1 METPGQ
7 KQLDTR
13 ALEIASQA
21 NARVD
26 GLEKLMTASIDGLR
40 VQLAENRAARDN
52 QHESAERHFEKFDKK
67 FDQIGKWQM
76 SLAVGV
82 ILMLCS
88 IVGFLVAPHF
98 H

>member
-1 METPGQ
+1 METPYQ

-21 NARVD
+21 NAKVD
-26 GLEKLMTASIDGLR
+26 GLEKLMTSSIEGLR
-40 VQLAENRAARDN
+40 TQLAENRDARDS
-52 QHESAERHFEKFDKK
+52 QHASAEKHFERFDKK

-76 SLAVGV
+76 TLAASTISLLLAV
-82 ILMLCS
+82 
-88 IVGFLVAPHF
+88 VGFLAAAHF